1 MDVTSP
7 IVQSMH
13 DAGVMHPGDTLIMA
27 ICFAALIICFFII
40 ACQICLAVI
49 EYYLV
54 VTLASVLIPFGISS
68 HTKFIAEKAIGAAI
82 AVSVKL
88 MVLSFIM
95 GLAQPLIGQ
104 MHFTGSG
111 DITLNQMI
119 SMLLVCG
126 LLAYVVLRAP
136 AVAADFLSGS
146 PSLNAGAIGQSM
158 VSGMSSFVGAAAGA
172 KAGGS
177 AIYDKVSEKMSAAS
191 ETLRKTSGAVGEQ
204 QAAMARAAA
213 VPSAAAP
220 TRRVAQGPAAPA
232 ARMAA
237 AVTPQVPREPAAAR
251 APRARPTLA

>member
-1 MDVTSP
+1 
-7 IVQSMH
+7 
-13 DAGVMHPGDTLIMA
+13 MA

-54 VTLASVLIPFGISS
+54 VTLASVLIPFGIAS

-136 AVAADFLSGS
+136 AVAADLLSGS

-158 VSGMSSFVGAAAGA
+158 VSGVSASSAPRPAPKLEARRSTTRSRKKCLGQRDAPQDVWGRWGSSGRRWRGRRRSPRPQPNASGGPG
-172 KAGGS
+172 AGGGGRQNGGAGS
-177 AIYDKVSEKMSAAS
+177 TSSGSRRSEPQGLGRPSLAS
-191 ETLRKTSGAVGEQ
+191 RHKFHLTG
-204 QAAMARAAA
+204 
-213 VPSAAAP
+213 
-220 TRRVAQGPAAPA
+220 
-232 ARMAA
+232 
-237 AVTPQVPREPAAAR
+237 REPQ
-251 APRARPTLA
+251 

>member
-1 MDVTSP
+1 
-7 IVQSMH
+7 
-13 DAGVMHPGDTLIMA
+13 MA

-158 VSGMSSFVGAAAGA
+158 VSGVSSFVGAAAGA

-177 AIYDKVSEKMSAAS
+177 AIYDKVSQKMSAAS
-191 ETLRKTSGAVGEQ
+191 ETLRKTFGGGGGAAGGDGAGGGGPLGRSTNASGGPGAGGGGRQ
-204 QAAMARAAA
+204 NGGGGNTSGPQGAGGSSS
-213 VPSAAAP
+213 PNGSAD
-220 TRRVAQGPAAPA
+220 
-232 ARMAA
+232 
-237 AVTPQVPREPAAAR
+237 PR
-251 APRARPTLA
+251 LSV